1 MRRYK
6 LQVGSTSQKSNPS
19 DPHVTLSQ
27 EDLSR
32 WPLSPPFF
40 LFLFFLFSILPL
52 TYEGSGPLF
61 SASLFLEMVVRT

>member
-40 LFLFFLFSILPL
+40 LFFFSFFYFALDLRRVW
-52 TYEGSGPLF
+52 T
-61 SASLFLEMVVRT
+61 VV